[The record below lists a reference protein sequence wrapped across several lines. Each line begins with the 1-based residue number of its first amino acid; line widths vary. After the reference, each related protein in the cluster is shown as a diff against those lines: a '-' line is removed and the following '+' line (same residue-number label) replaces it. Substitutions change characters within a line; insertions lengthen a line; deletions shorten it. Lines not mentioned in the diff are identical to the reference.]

1 MIWEQRPAAIVM
13 VTNTIENRKVKCM
26 QYWPLEQGVIQSFGS
41 FKVSLKST
49 DMFSEFAMNR
59 LEVTQNGETRQIL
72 HFYYLSWP
80 DHGVP
85 DIELFVSFHRLIKAS
100 IHLGRTQPLL
110 VHCSA
115 GVGRTGTYV
124 ALDYLLDQAK
134 AEGVVDVF
142 ECLKEMR
149 SRRPCMIQTVDQ
161 YELLHDALSE
171 ALATQNFPCQSTE
184 VEFKISMHK
193 LQPNSEAD
201 LISVEYQK
209 GIASYTHM
217 HVLISTDLVKMV
229 IATFVILLA
238 ESAMPYLINGVN
250 GNYINAVIVDGYKKK
265 KRWIATQLPLSNT
278 IADFWQLILENDI
291 SVIFQLDTSP
301 SKISV
306 QVLVMDA
313 SLVEDLPD
321 TNHILSLLKTSER
334 QEKGVALRRMDG
346 SSKCGI
352 YICAYNAIEKLK
364 TEQMVDVY
372 TPTVIAKLRRPQFI
386 STIEQYEYLFQVLND
401 YLCAFGEYANFG

>member
-1 MIWEQRPAAIVM
+1 
-13 VTNTIENRKVKCM
+13 
-26 QYWPLEQGVIQSFGS
+26 
-41 FKVSLKST
+41 
-49 DMFSEFAMNR
+49 MFSEFAINR

-124 ALDYLLDQAK
+124 ALDYLLDQAE

-171 ALATQNFPCQSTE
+171 ALATQNFPCQPTE
-184 VEFKISMHK
+184 VESKISMHK

-301 SKISV
+301 TLFYPNKDSMVLEVEPFLITRERTVIEGTVKVINLQLETEKSKISV

-321 TNHILSLLKTSER
+321 TNHILSVLKTSER
-334 QEKGVALRRMDG
+334 QEKGVALRRM
-346 SSKCGI
+346 CVT
-352 YICAYNAIEKLK
+352 C
-364 TEQMVDVY
+364 M
-372 TPTVIAKLRRPQFI
+372 
-386 STIEQYEYLFQVLND
+386 
-401 YLCAFGEYANFG
+401 